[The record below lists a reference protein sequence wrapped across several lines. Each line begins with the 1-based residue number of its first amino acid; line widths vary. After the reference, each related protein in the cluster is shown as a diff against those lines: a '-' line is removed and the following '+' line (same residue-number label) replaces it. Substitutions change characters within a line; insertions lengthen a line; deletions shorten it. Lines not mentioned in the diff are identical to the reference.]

1 MRNKKIVWYILGVAS
16 VLAALLFI
24 QNAPL
29 RLFTSTLWAPDTHPK
44 HNDKII
50 VIEMSSNNSW
60 PILSK
65 SIGNFLQ
72 EHALANIIIIPFR
85 QVTLSKIDSHHPKAV
100 ILGGY
105 LQSLDSY
112 KDDEMIGLFDFLNK
126 TSTPVLGI
134 CGGMQFIGKAFGS
147 QIVTLENMEKG
158 FVDVSIKRQDPILKD
173 LPNPIKVFNWHKNQV
188 DPLPYGFLL
197 LGTNNSCRIHIMKL
211 NEKMLYGVQFHPEFS
226 SAKYP
231 DGIKL
236 MKNFLTMANISLKVL

>member
-1 MRNKKIVWYILGVAS
+1 MRNKKIIRYILGVAS

-44 HNDKII
+44 YNDKII
-50 VIEMSSNNSW
+50 VVEMGSNDSW

-65 SIGNFLQ
+65 SIGSFLR
-72 EHALANIIIIPFR
+72 EHALASIIIIPFR
-85 QVTLSKIDSHHPKAV
+85 QVTLSKIDYHNPKAV

-112 KDDEMIGLFDFLNK
+112 IDDEMTGLFDFLNK

-134 CGGMQFIGKAFGS
+134 CGGLQFIGKAFGS

-158 FVDVSIKRQDPILKD
+158 FVDVSIKSQDPILKD
-173 LPNPIKVFNWHKNQV
+173 LPNPIKVFNWHKNQI
-188 DPLPYGFLL
+188 DTLPYDFLL
-197 LGTNNSCRIHIMKL
+197 LGTNNSCRIQIMKL
-211 NEKMLYGVQFHPEFS
+211 NKKMLYGVQFHPEFS
-226 SAKYP
+226 SAKHP

-236 MKNFLTMANISLKVL
+236 MKNFLKMAHISLKIQ